1 MQEIKQ
7 LLLFACFDN
16 NNKRFIVFLKRGS
29 SGEEVVT
36 TYLNEREGD
45 LCLRSCPC
53 SCFASALVFG
63 LAFAGSELCVYRDS
77 PNYV

>member
-16 NNKRFIVFLKRGS
+16 NKKPFIVFLKRGS

-36 TYLNEREGD
+36 TYLNE
-45 LCLRSCPC
+45 
-53 SCFASALVFG
+53 
-63 LAFAGSELCVYRDS
+63 LCVYRDS

>member
-16 NNKRFIVFLKRGS
+16 NKKPFIVFLKRGS

-36 TYLNEREGD
+36 TYLNERD
-45 LCLRSCPC
+45 LRSRPC